1 MINQLDN
8 TLLLKSLNNQNIQ
21 NKQPI
26 KQREK
31 GETNQMIQIY
41 HNIIQKKKKVN
52 KNSRFILVVCEDK

>member
-41 HNIIQKKKKVN
+41 QHITKKE
-52 KNSRFILVVCEDK
+52 S